1 MSKKT
6 ITHVISRPMAVDTIT
21 IELPY
26 YCKAKDRNYLHYCII
41 EDDLVLN
48 VLTSKVGGFVSTSDD
63 VGKLLNDFDIVPST
77 REEFIQAYAQVTDSF
92 TKILPYD
99 GHLDN

>member
-6 ITHVISRPMAVDTIT
+6 ITQVITRPMAVDTIT

-26 YCKAKDRNYLHYCII
+26 YCKPKGRDWLFYCIVD
-41 EDDLVLN
+41 ETTVLN
-48 VLTSKVGGFVSTSDD
+48 VMTSPKGGFISTSDD
-63 VGKLLNDFDIVPST
+63 VSKILNDFDIEPTT
-77 REEFIQAYAQVTDSF
+77 REAFIQVYAQVTDSF

-99 GHLDN
+99 GNH

>member
-6 ITHVISRPMAVDTIT
+6 ITQVITRPMAVDTIT

-26 YCKAKDRNYLHYCII
+26 YCKPKGRDWLFHCIVD
-41 EDDLVLN
+41 ENTVLN
-48 VLTSKVGGFVSTSDD
+48 VMTSPKGGFMSVSDE
-63 VGKLLNDFDIVPST
+63 VGKILNDFDIEPTT
-77 REEFIQAYAQVTDSF
+77 REAFIQAYAQVTDSF

-99 GHLDN
+99 GNH